1 MVKDYY
7 AVLGISHDA
16 DGKEIRRVFRKVRTT
31 TQGFNKNT
39 LHHDQSWQRLLQRVL
54 QRRHDWF

>member
-16 DGKEIRRVFRKVRTT
+16 DGKEIRRVFRKVRTA

-39 LHHDQSWQRLLQRVL
+39 LHHDQSWQLLLQKRY
-54 QRRHDWF
+54 DWF